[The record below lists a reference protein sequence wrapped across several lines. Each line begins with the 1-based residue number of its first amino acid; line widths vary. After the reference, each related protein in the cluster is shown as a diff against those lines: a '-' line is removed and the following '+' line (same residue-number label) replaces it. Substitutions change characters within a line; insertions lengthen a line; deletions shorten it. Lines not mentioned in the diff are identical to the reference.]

1 MGHNEAIRKFGHLL
15 HRRRSMRAKRPS
27 NLKRQSRFSRVRT
40 LGSWHSY
47 RWRQVINRPRNFAN
61 SRRRSKKTKAN
72 RDAIL
77 LPVSALW
84 SYPWQPCPER
94 EDPGAG
100 TVQSDTA
107 W

>member
-47 RWRQVINRPRNFAN
+47 R
-61 SRRRSKKTKAN
+61 
-72 RDAIL
+72 
-77 LPVSALW
+77 
-84 SYPWQPCPER
+84 
-94 EDPGAG
+94 
-100 TVQSDTA
+100 
-107 W
+107 